1 MNMDYIKPILKKR
14 FTYFGML
21 VEGTILDAL
30 GAHYYKGDRVVW
42 ESHRRAGYAMYHRGC
57 SSAEIAS
64 RHKVPLRIVNWWKK
78 VWTMYDGA
86 WTVKKYGGPNKNNY
100 RRN

>member
-1 MNMDYIKPILKKR
+1 MDMDYIKPILKKR

-42 ESHRRAGYAMYHRGC
+42 EAHRRAAYAMHHRGC
-57 SSAEIAS
+57 SVKEIAS
-64 RHKVPLRIVNWWKK
+64 RHKVPKRIVNWWVS
-78 VWTMYDGA
+78 VWAMYDGA
-86 WTVKKYGGPNKNNY
+86 WSPKKYN
-100 RRN
+100 